1 MLILLIL
8 NKILFSRNVM
18 NVKQRIYSN
27 SSKIIIV
34 YVDAKK
40 ACCRSALY
48 RSVLTSRVKANFHSG
63 KLSVDWNGQETFSLS
78 CELWVGTKKIFLCV
92 KGIRFQST
100 DNFPEW
106 KLAFIDSDSSRY
118 LTQLGL
124 DLLTTA
130 VNDPKQLSYTT
141 STE

>member
-63 KLSVDWNGQETFSLS
+63 KLSVADWNGQETFSWLVS
-78 CELWVGTKKIFLCV
+78 SGLELRKFFFVLKSFRSNPRIIFLS
-92 KGIRFQST
+92 G
-100 DNFPEW
+100 N
-106 KLAFIDSDSSRY
+106 
-118 LTQLGL
+118 
-124 DLLTTA
+124 
-130 VNDPKQLSYTT
+130 
-141 STE
+141 